1 MATSIVNSKDVA
13 KGVVMIEVTSRDVSV
28 SQPYLC
34 HGRDKC
40 SGSGFRIASKWFP
53 QDAEWCDDNCMLFLT
68 NFHVVEGAENMKVRV
83 RTAKSPEYCTGKVVH
98 CVPALD
104 FALIRVEVVEDGVT
118 VDDMFDPFCAA
129 PSTVLEGVLPI
140 ELFVGPVTP
149 AQQKIIACG
158 FPMGYLETYISKG
171 TLSGRNS
178 GEDISDFYSMD
189 LSINSGNSGGP
200 VVFEGDGRA
209 FAISTA
215 TESGDALQI
224 SYSVPIS
231 SILSW
236 FHNWYKPN
244 TVLGRYP
251 RWSFGLMPRT
261 QAFDAEHAFPQSLE
275 GAIVCGKRPSCA
287 YPIKNGDVLLSVHRA
302 GATAELDKFGYISD
316 EQHGEPRF
324 CIQNKGFVASCN
336 AETTTVTVWRPNLKA
351 TRTFKC
357 APEPQCEPEKMC
369 FAEFAPPHYCALGSM
384 VFMNA
389 TPDFLSGNS
398 PEESDEEPAMPA
410 SAAFHILRKIHQ
422 DKRRYV
428 VVLSHFHENA
438 YVSST
443 RTLVVGDI
451 IRKIGRTEI
460 KSSEHAEK
468 VVRRLAAEHANDVR
482 QRVKITTDKA
492 QVWLDLEMLLQ
503 EEKLCADE
511 RDQNKL
517 LLLKAHM
524 LAQMNVKPPR
534 ANGRKR
540 PAKRSRVSKVA
551 RTAVD
556 APGVPNSRPG
566 SPVIDVKRRR
576 SLRLAV
582 HQ

>member
-1 MATSIVNSKDVA
+1 MASIVNSKDVA

-53 QDAEWCDDNCMLFLT
+53 QNAEWCDDKCMLFLT

-83 RTAKSPEYCTGKVVH
+83 RTAKSPEYCTGTVVH

-104 FALIRVEVVEDGVT
+104 FALIRVETAAEDT
-118 VDDMFDPFCAA
+118 LDEMFDPFCAA
-129 PSTVLEGVLPI
+129 PSTVLEGVMPI
-140 ELFVGPVTP
+140 ELYVGPVTP

-158 FPMGYLETYISKG
+158 FPMGYLEQYVSKG
-171 TLSGRNS
+171 TLSGRLS
-178 GEDISDFYSMD
+178 GDDISDFYSMD

-200 VVFEGDGRA
+200 VVFEGDGRV

-236 FHNWYKPN
+236 FHNWYEPN
-244 TVLGRYP
+244 TVLGRFP

-261 QAFDAEHAFPQSLE
+261 QAFDTEHAFPHSLE
-275 GAIVCGKRPSCA
+275 GAIVCGKRRSCA
-287 YPIKNGDVLLSVHRA
+287 YPIKNGDVLLSVHQT
-302 GATAELDKFGYISD
+302 GFTAELDKFGYVSD
-316 EQHGEPRF
+316 QQHGEPRF
-324 CIQNKGFVASCN
+324 CVQNKGFVASCN
-336 AETTTVTVWRPNLKA
+336 AETTTVTVWRPSLKA

-369 FAEFAPPHYCALGSM
+369 FTEFAPPHYCALGSM

-398 PEESDEEPAMPA
+398 PEDSDDEPAMPA

-422 DKRRYV
+422 DKQRYV

-443 RTLVVGDI
+443 RTLAVGDI
-451 IRKIGRTEI
+451 VRKIGRTEI
-460 KSSEHAEK
+460 KSSQHAEK
-468 VVRRLAAEHANDVR
+468 VVQRLATEHANGVR
-482 QRVKITTDKA
+482 KRVKITTDKA
-492 QVWLDLEMLLQ
+492 QVWLDVEMLLQ

-511 RDQNKL
+511 RDQEKL
-517 LLLKAHM
+517 LLLKSHA
-524 LAQMNVKPPR
+524 LALMNVKAPR
-534 ANGRKR
+534 AAGRKR
-540 PAKRSRVSKVA
+540 TSKRSRVTKAVRS
-551 RTAVD
+551 AVD

-566 SPVIDVKRRR
+566 SPTADVKRRR

-582 HQ
+582 H